1 MKGCDEVATD
11 NMVTMCLSSYNN
23 IKAENTR
30 FQMFISRLF
39 EEAELR
45 ADYGGLE
52 FDSRRI
58 EDLIHLVYPD
68 MYKKKLSTLRAQQ
81 TKMSIK
87 KLNLTEVREDEDT
100 ARQND

>member
-1 MKGCDEVATD
+1 MSD
-11 NMVTMCLSSYNN
+11 NTVTMNLSSYNQ

-39 EEAELR
+39 EDAELR
-45 ADYGGLE
+45 ADYSGIE
-52 FDSRRI
+52 FDTHRV

-68 MYKKKLSTLRAQQ
+68 MYKKKLSALRTQQ

-87 KLNLTEVREDEDT
+87 KLNLNEAKESDDAYTKD
-100 ARQND
+100 